1 MCTKSAAVVSL
12 VPVSPTRTRRAEGEE
27 VHLPATDL
35 SLEVRPEIRGVRLQ
49 TIWMESQ
56 AETTPGRGR
65 ARAGWRGRAGLADIS
80 PHAAPTAL
88 QMARTLAWYWRLQRA
103 TRGKRSHPQ
112 LIFCVCVCSGWNQY
126 DLSQIT
132 MNEMSGCTKARP
144 KESKSKSWKWVEKD

>member
-27 VHLPATDL
+27 VHPPATDL

-112 LIFCVCVCSGWNQY
+112 LIFCVCVCVQGEISMILVRLQW
-126 DLSQIT
+126 
-132 MNEMSGCTKARP
+132 M
-144 KESKSKSWKWVEKD
+144 KWVAAPRPGLKSLRVKAGNE